1 MLART
6 HGQSAVPTTF
16 GKEIAIFSS
25 RIKKELT
32 LLNKIELCGKLG
44 GAVGNFNSLNFAFPK
59 INWPLLSTKFLSIL
73 DLKRSM
79 ITTQIAPPEDII
91 QIFQLFMRINNI
103 LIGFNQDIWRYISD
117 DWVVQKGKENDV
129 GSSTMPQKINPIEFE
144 NSEGNL
150 IMANSLFEAFSKK
163 LPINRLQRDLSD
175 STILRNIGVA
185 FAHSLISYKSCL
197 KGLNSISPNKEKIL
211 KDLNSDWSILTEA
224 LQIILRKEER
234 MDAYENVAKLS
245 RGKKMSKEN
254 WLKLIQLT
262 KPKQKDILE
271 KLTPEKYT
279 GLI

>member
-1 MLART
+1 M
-6 HGQSAVPTTF
+6 
-16 GKEIAIFSS
+16 
-25 RIKKELT
+25 
-32 LLNKIELCGKLG
+32 
-44 GAVGNFNSLNFAFPK
+44 
-59 INWPLLSTKFLSIL
+59 
-73 DLKRSM
+73 
-79 ITTQIAPPEDII
+79 
-91 QIFQLFMRINNI
+91 
-103 LIGFNQDIWRYISD
+103 
-117 DWVVQKGKENDV
+117 
-129 GSSTMPQKINPIEFE
+129 
-144 NSEGNL
+144 
-150 IMANSLFEAFSKK
+150 
-163 LPINRLQRDLSD
+163 
-175 STILRNIGVA
+175 RNIGVA